1 MPVIYTTEAIARL
14 NDRARHGHDRRA
26 RITMTRTLLGKLVN
40 GDTSSA
46 GEVLAQAAT
55 LSALRKCTFAA
66 GSPERNF
73 ARFEIN
79 GTPALMRIDY
89 YAEDMVHG
97 SEDPADASITIR
109 VITIMAPEDD

>member
-1 MPVIYTTEAIARL
+1 MPVIDTTEAIARL
-14 NDRARHGHDRRA
+14 NDRARHGLDRRA
-26 RITMTRTLLGKLVN
+26 RIVMTRTLLGKLT
-40 GDTSSA
+40 DHTTI

-55 LSALRKCTFAA
+55 LSAVRKCTFED

-89 YAEDMVHG
+89 YADDMVHG
-97 SEDPADASITIR
+97 AEDPADASTTIR
-109 VITIMAPEDD
+109 VVTIMAREDD